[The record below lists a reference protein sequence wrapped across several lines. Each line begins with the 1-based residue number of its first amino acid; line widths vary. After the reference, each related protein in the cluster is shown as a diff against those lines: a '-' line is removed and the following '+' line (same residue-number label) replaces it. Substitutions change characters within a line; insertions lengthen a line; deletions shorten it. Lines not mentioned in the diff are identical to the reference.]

1 MSHLDQKE
9 LDRLG
14 AMLEQRRGVL
24 RTELREL
31 LHQSGDERYRELAG
45 TVADLGEASVADL
58 LSDIDIAIADRH
70 VHELRE
76 IESARA
82 RLASGD
88 FGICAD
94 CGGEIAYE
102 RLAAFPTAARC
113 IVCQERVEKGYAH
126 GGTPSL

>member
-9 LDRLG
+9 LHGL
-14 AMLEQRRGVL
+14 AAVLEERRGVL

-31 LHQSGDERYRELAG
+31 LHASGDERYKELAG
-45 TVADLGEASVADL
+45 MVADLGDASVADL
-58 LSDIDIAIADRH
+58 LADIDTAIADRH

-76 IESARA
+76 IEVARA

-102 RLAAFPTAARC
+102 RLAAYPTAARC
-113 IVCQERVEKGYAH
+113 IACQERAERGYAH